1 MILWF
6 LKGICNSLNMATRT
20 QILVPI
26 GVAVVIIGIVGLLSI
41 PSDSKLES
49 VEFPRGTIKID
60 DVPLQVQVADTE
72 PRRIRGLMFQDQL
85 PYDQGMIF
93 VFDQPGLYSLWMLNM
108 QFSLDMIWFDA
119 QGNMVHMEKDVPPC
133 KSAIE
138 TMTCQSI
145 IPEGNA
151 MYILEVTSGFI
162 DRHDITKDSKLIII
176 SI

>member
-1 MILWF
+1 
-6 LKGICNSLNMATRT
+6 MATRT
-20 QILVPI
+20 QILIPI
-26 GVAVVIIGIVGLLSI
+26 GIATVIIGVVGLMSI

-49 VEFPRGTIKID
+49 IEFPRGTIKVD
-60 DVPLQVQVADTE
+60 DIPLQVQVADTE

-93 VFDQPGLYSLWMLNM
+93 VFEQPGSYSLWMLNM
-108 QFSLDMIWFDA
+108 QFALDMIWFDG
-119 QGNMVHMEKDVPPC
+119 QGNVVHLEKDVPPC
-133 KSAIE
+133 KTAIE

-145 IPEGNA
+145 IPDGNA

-162 DRHDITKDSKLIII
+162 DKNDITKNSKLSII